1 MNFSNNATGSKPDP
15 SRPDARRVDLLKL
28 PEPMR
33 SMVLRQME
41 KMPEQ
46 MREQLL
52 RGGSPL
58 LDRVIAKARERQD
71 AEDAQDA
78 EPPASDASSISP
90 DRIRTVRQSSG
101 SGAPLRVQTVS
112 PGDGANGGT
121 WLFVCAVV
129 LAGAVWIAM
138 HGG

>member
-15 SRPDARRVDLLKL
+15 SRPDARRVDLSKL

-58 LDRVIAKARERQD
+58 LDRVIAKARER
-71 AEDAQDA
+71 EDAQD
-78 EPPASDASSISP
+78 EELPATDASSISP
-90 DRIRTVRQSSG
+90 DRIQTVRHASG
-101 SGAPLRVQTVS
+101 SAAPLRVQTVS
-112 PGDGANGGT
+112 PGDAANGST
-121 WLFVCAVV
+121 WLFVCLIV
-129 LAGAVWIAM
+129 LVGAILIAM